1 MRTWDTRSGFGRE
14 RIVTPV
20 HSNSDR
26 YPPLS
31 PGGLMAYLL
40 STLVSVATSIGVW
53 GTGAHSMGL
62 LPPEAFITAANF
74 GIVLP
79 PMPR

>member
-1 MRTWDTRSGFGRE
+1 MT
-14 RIVTPV
+14 
-20 HSNSDR
+20 
-26 YPPLS
+26 
-31 PGGLMAYLL
+31 YLL

-62 LPPEAFITAANF
+62 LPQEAFITAANF
-74 GIVLP
+74 GIILP

>member
-1 MRTWDTRSGFGRE
+1 MT
-14 RIVTPV
+14 TP
-20 HSNSDR
+20 
-26 YPPLS
+26 LT
-31 PGGLMAYLL
+31 LEETMAYLL

-62 LPPEAFITAANF
+62 LPREAFITAANF

>member
-1 MRTWDTRSGFGRE
+1 MGAIS
-14 RIVTPV
+14 
-20 HSNSDR
+20 
-26 YPPLS
+26 
-31 PGGLMAYLL
+31 YLL
-40 STLVSVATSIGVW
+40 QTAVGLGTSVAIW

-62 LPPEAFITAANF
+62 LPQEAFITAANF